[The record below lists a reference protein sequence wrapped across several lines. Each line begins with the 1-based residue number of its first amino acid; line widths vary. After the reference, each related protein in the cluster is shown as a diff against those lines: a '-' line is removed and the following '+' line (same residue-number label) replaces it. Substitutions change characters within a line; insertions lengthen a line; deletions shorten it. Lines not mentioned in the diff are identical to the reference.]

1 MNSRAF
7 AANSSTSLVGNQIE
21 TTGTGVFGRTS
32 LFSGKR
38 PLVRYSRSR
47 FAAAALELAS
57 APAEPFESTT
67 IAWCI
72 GTVTLCPAL
81 PSSLKPSVA
90 ACFRMLK
97 SGRVRPCEG

>member
-1 MNSRAF
+1 
-7 AANSSTSLVGNQIE
+7 NSSRSLVGNQTE

-38 PLVRYSRSR
+38 PLVRYSFRR
-47 FAAAALELAS
+47 LAAPALELAS
-57 APAEPFESTT
+57 APAAPLDSTT

-72 GTVTLCPAL
+72 GTVTFEPAL
-81 PSSLKPSVA
+81 PRSLKPSVA
-90 ACFRMLK
+90 DCLMMLS